1 MAWRVFLGII
11 ILLLWA
17 NQVTAQSDSAVRSEL
32 SSLRNRV
39 SRLEVEIRRAS
50 SSSSNPLPRPTST
63 PRVVNGEAIGE
74 SDPMFERLATLVIE
88 LKEDVRELQKRVNVL
103 ENKNRS

>member
-103 ENKNRS
+103 ENKKRS

>member
-1 MAWRVFLGII
+1 MAWRIFLGIF

-50 SSSSNPLPRPTST
+50 SSSSNPLPRPASA

-103 ENKNRS
+103 ENKKRS